1 MIGFKGQPRTK
12 PRKKSWIWSDWKRGT
27 LDLHYAETRED
38 KVSYQPLAVALCLK
52 FFPNSGTFLKS
63 SSLPRKA
70 SKSTMDP
77 LSALVV
83 ATSVVG
89 FLDFGAKLVSRYF
102 EIKSSVKGQPAKVA
116 ELDKAAREL
125 FDIAS
130 KAHDNVSA
138 LVSNYPKHTESLSRL
153 LNECN
158 AANTKLRV
166 SLDKLTVVP
175 SEKWTRKGASLVVA
189 IRSVWTEDEIDEWTH
204 RVERIR
210 NQMMMNVLMCVW

>member
-1 MIGFKGQPRTK
+1 
-12 PRKKSWIWSDWKRGT
+12 
-27 LDLHYAETRED
+27 
-38 KVSYQPLAVALCLK
+38 
-52 FFPNSGTFLKS
+52 
-63 SSLPRKA
+63 
-70 SKSTMDP
+70 MDP

-125 FDIAS
+125 SDIAS
-130 KAHDNVSA
+130 EAHNNVSVLA
-138 LVSNYPKHTESLSRL
+138 SNYPEHAESLSHL

-158 AANTKLRV
+158 AANTKLSV
-166 SLDKLTVVP
+166 SLGKLTVAP
-175 SEKWTRKGASLVVA
+175 SEKWTRKGANLVVA
-189 IRSVWTEDEIDEWTH
+189 IRSVWTEGDIDEWRH

-210 NQMMMNVLMCVW
+210 NQIMMNVLMCVW